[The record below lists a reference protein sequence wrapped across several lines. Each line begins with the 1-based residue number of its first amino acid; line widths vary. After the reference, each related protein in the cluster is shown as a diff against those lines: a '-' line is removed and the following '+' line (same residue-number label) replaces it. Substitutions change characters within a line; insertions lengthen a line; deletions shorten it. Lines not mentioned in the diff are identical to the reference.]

1 MNAMRTT
8 LLLAGLTALLLVVG
22 QALGGQTGMLIALIL
37 AAAMNFGSYW
47 FSDKLVLSMYQ
58 AREASPREAPILFD
72 TVRELS
78 ARAGLPMPRVYVIES
93 DAPNA
98 FATGRNPQHAAVAAT
113 TGLMRLLSRQ
123 ELAGVM
129 AHELAH
135 VQHRDTLTGAI
146 AATIAGA
153 ITTLANMA
161 QWGMLFGL
169 GRSNENEGEGGGGG
183 VFSSILM
190 MILAPIA
197 ASLIQMAVSRSR
209 EYAADARGAAICGH
223 PLWLASALRK
233 LEQMN
238 QRIMMP
244 AAEAHPTTTNLLIIN
259 PLKAGNLAT
268 LFSTHPATEER
279 IRRLE
284 EAAGRPL
291 KSSGGVSSKRDPWA

>member
-22 QALGGQTGMLIALIL
+22 QALGGQTGMLIALVL

-58 AREASPREAPILFD
+58 AREASPREAPMLFD

-209 EYAADARGAAICGH
+209 EYAADARGAAICGN

>member
-58 AREASPREAPILFD
+58 AREANPREAPMLFD

-93 DAPNA
+93 EAPNA
-98 FATGRNPQHAAVAAT
+98 FATGRNPEHAAVAAT

-169 GRSNENEGEGGGGG
+169 GRGNENEGEGGGGG
-183 VFSSILM
+183 LFSSILM

>member
-22 QALGGQTGMLIALIL
+22 QALGGQTGMLIALVL

-72 TVRELS
+72 TVRELA
-78 ARAGLPMPRVYVIES
+78 ARAGLPMPRVYVIDS

-98 FATGRNPQHAAVAAT
+98 FATGRNPEHAAVAAT

-161 QWGMLFGL
+161 QWGLLFGL
-169 GRSNENEGEGGGGG
+169 GRSNENQGEGGGGG
-183 VFSSILM
+183 FFGSILM

-209 EYAADARGAAICGH
+209 EYAADARGAAICGN
-223 PLWLASALRK
+223 PLWLAGALRK

-238 QRIMMP
+238 QRTIMP

-284 EAAGRPL
+284 AAAGRPVPA
-291 KSSGGVSSKRDPWA
+291 SGGVSSKRDPWA